1 MFQLPKI
8 KDTVKTLY
16 NQVKTGGSL
25 VSNVFDGSFSH
36 FTTIQQTAITLATTL
51 QTNESTSWNQSTK
64 TKLLQCLNKG
74 VAPVQKDGGNLIPAV
89 TGNNSEAKEIPFGSG
104 KYWIPVEQ
112 GTGTYAMP
120 QGYDYSIV
128 SVVDVWAKNM
138 LQSNKTTSELI
149 GNISNW
155 RYGTILKSS
164 LATKVIESDCAS
176 FVKDSMATISE
187 DLLKESVDLNDSMIQ
202 FCFAAQ
208 PLIGVTDIDTPE
220 EFRQL
225 DNVGYWAETIISQ
238 TDHFGTQVNDMQDLQ
253 DSSQTELN
261 LIIQRFSQVAGL
273 TSLLDD
279 PCVSSAVEL
288 FGSDITKKAT
298 GVLDRTTK
306 LVDDSNWKQFNS
318 MFGL

>member
-36 FTTIQQTAITLATTL
+36 FTAIQKTAITLATTL
-51 QTNESTSWNQSTK
+51 QTNESTSWSQSTQ
-64 TKLLQCLNKG
+64 TRLLQCLNQG
-74 VAPVQKDGGNLIPAV
+74 IEPIQKDGGNLIPASASDE
-89 TGNNSEAKEIPFGSG
+89 TKEIPYGSG
-104 KYWIPVEQ
+104 KYWLPVEE
-112 GTGTYAMP
+112 GTGTYSMP
-120 QGYDYSIV
+120 QGYDWSVV

-138 LQSNKTTSELI
+138 LQSNKTTSELV

-164 LATKVIESDCAS
+164 LATKVIDSDCTS

-202 FCFAAQ
+202 FCLAAQ

-220 EFRQL
+220 EYRQL

-238 TDHFGTQVNDMQDLQ
+238 TDHFGAQVDDMQDLQ

-261 LIIQRFSQVAGL
+261 LIIQQFAQVVGL

-306 LVDDSNWKQFNS
+306 LVDNSNWKQFNS